1 MATTLK
7 KARILVLVL
16 VGVLLA
22 GCFGFGQWKVS
33 GIVTDPANN
42 PLAGVTLLVK
52 AGKTVTLTTGD
63 DGKWSTTV
71 SGKEV
76 EITAAKDGYEFEPVV
91 VKKADN
97 KPVTIVGTPK
107 LTVSPAAEYYE
118 EPISVT
124 LAIGGDY
131 KIFYTLD
138 GSDPTAESEEY
149 TAPIAIDEPGK
160 VTVKA
165 IAINNT
171 DPTVTQTISAEYE
184 YHNSG
189 IINDGGFEF
198 GLNYWHGRSCQLQV
212 TDAESYNGT
221 HSVLV
226 TDRTETGS
234 GPRYDLPTT
243 IQHGQKY
250 KVTVWVKYVAEAAPE
265 TRRFQICFQEGDDW
279 RPIEIITG
287 AEITKGEW
295 GKIEGVYTIPTE
307 IIRDGDP
314 IPIPLANPRIFVET
328 SWVANPDPNS
338 DLMDYYVDAVSMIL
352 VEEEEQ

>member
-1 MATTLK
+1 M
-7 KARILVLVL
+7 VLVL

-52 AGKTVTLTTGD
+52 AGTTATLTTGD

-76 EITAAKDGYEFEPVV
+76 EITAVKDGYEFEPVV

-107 LTVSPAAEYYE
+107 LTVSTAAGYYE

-138 GSDPTAESEEY
+138 GSEPTAESTEY
-149 TAPIAIDEPGK
+149 TDPIEIDEPGT

-165 IAINNT
+165 IAISNT
-171 DPTVTQTISAEYE
+171 DPTVTQNISAEYE
-184 YHNSG
+184 YHNPG
-189 IINDGGFEF
+189 IIRNGGFEF
-198 GLNYWHGRSCQLQV
+198 GLDYWHGRSCTLKI
-212 TDAESYNGT
+212 TSAESYNGT

-226 TDRTETGS
+226 TERGETGS

-265 TRRFQICFQEGDDW
+265 TRTFQICFQEGDDW
-279 RPIEIITG
+279 RPIEIIAG

-307 IIRDGDP
+307 IIRDGQP
-314 IPIPLANPRIFVET
+314 IPIPLAKPRIFIET
-328 SWVANPDPNS
+328 SWVQDVDPDR

-352 VEEEEQ
+352 VEEEEEQ